1 MLEADNVYTINQ
13 FGQMDLQKVNWGVEH
28 LPAQSTWFL
37 MDQGNDSRDIINKM
51 IEPIA
56 VVTDSHPID
65 ISDFTNLSDEESKE
79 LTDRLNLNVDQFYY
93 DYYPEFVNTIA
104 DYKITGTIPVETT
117 AGKASCYLGV
127 LFSDNH
133 PEVTIGTFICLLIN
147 DQVKLKMYVSQSQL
161 NRLKNIDHFDYETR
175 LKYGC
180 SNEFNDLSERFNDL
194 LKQKV
199 SSRL

>member
-1 MLEADNVYTINQ
+1 MLEEDNVYTINQ
-13 FGQMDLQKVNWGVEH
+13 FGQMDLQKVNWGVET
-28 LPAQSTWFL
+28 LPPQSTWFL
-37 MDQGNDSRDIINKM
+37 MNQGNAARDIINKM
-51 IEPIA
+51 IEPTA

-93 DYYPEFVNTIA
+93 DYYPEFANTLT

-117 AGKASCYLGV
+117 AGQASCYLGV

-161 NRLKNIDHFDYETR
+161 DHLKNIDHFDYETR

-180 SNEFNDLSERFNDL
+180 SNEFNDLAERFTDL
-194 LKQKV
+194 LKQKQTV
-199 SSRL
+199 